1 MLAAMNP
8 GKRKPAPRP
17 PHGCPIRYSV
27 GALGDRWTLLIV
39 RDLMFYGRRRYG
51 EFLTAGEGIATN
63 ILADRLA
70 RLEGDGIVAKA
81 RDPAN
86 QTRNVYTLTEKGRD
100 LLPVLLAMIDWAEKY
115 DSKTEVPGP
124 YARRLRRDREQL
136 SATVLK
142 EIDEKD
148 HEVLNPVPD
157 S

>member
-1 MLAAMNP
+1 MLSGMNT
-8 GKRKPAPRP
+8 GKRKPALRP

-70 RLEGDGIVAKA
+70 RLESDGIVVKA

-100 LLPVLLAMIDWAEKY
+100 LLPVLLAMIDWAEKH
-115 DSKTEVPGP
+115 DSQTEVPGP
-124 YARRLRRDREQL
+124 YARRLRRDRAQL
-136 SATVLK
+136 SATVLN

-148 HEVLNPVPD
+148 REVLNPVSED
-157 S
+157 